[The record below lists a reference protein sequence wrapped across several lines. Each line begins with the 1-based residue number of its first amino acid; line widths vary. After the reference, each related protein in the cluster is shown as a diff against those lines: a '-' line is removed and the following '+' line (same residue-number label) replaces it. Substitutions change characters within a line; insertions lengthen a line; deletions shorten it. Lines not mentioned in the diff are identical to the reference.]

1 MNIKLKQIDDL
12 THYEFNETIK
22 QRGLDYFEKGNFISC
37 LKNKNTYFAKVK
49 GTIEYKVKIEFFKNN
64 LIMSC
69 TCPCDFNCKHE
80 FATILSIFTNNYKNI
95 TLKRKIPKKTQNI
108 RKTISQIPAEE
119 LKQYLL
125 KKPYFN
131 KKDFEQYFIKY
142 MPSQPYNYYYNNL
155 YNSLTL
161 DDNYLETLDDFI
173 NDLKIKIK
181 NKNYSN
187 SFIIIKAII
196 NALKD
201 TDNLDNNKL
210 INIYYWLNLIL
221 KITYKKSNQTIKNA
235 ITSWLNYI
243 KQNNYFESLWLEN
256 MIGEILNV

>member
-1 MNIKLKQIDDL
+1 MNAREI
-12 THYEFNETIK
+12 
-22 QRGLDYFEKGNFISC
+22 
-37 LKNKNTYFAKVK
+37 A
-49 GTIEYKVKIEFFKNN
+49 YKV
-64 LIMSC
+64 
-69 TCPCDFNCKHE
+69 
-80 FATILSIFTNNYKNI
+80 
-95 TLKRKIPKKTQNI
+95 
-108 RKTISQIPAEE
+108 
-119 LKQYLL
+119 LL
-125 KKPYFN
+125 
-131 KKDFEQYFIKY
+131 DVE
-142 MPSQPYNYYYNNL
+142 
-155 YNSLTL
+155 
-161 DDNYLETLDDFI
+161 
-173 NDLKIKIK
+173 K

-243 KQNNYFESLWLEN
+243 KQNNYFESLCLEN